1 MDEYFED
8 TFWETIYQEYG
19 VVDELDVMG
28 DEVKQIIY
36 PAPGIIIL
44 LTGEFY
50 GEKQTWWIQ
59 TT

>member
-1 MDEYFED
+1 MDEYYED
-8 TFWETIYQEYG
+8 TFWETIYNEYG

-28 DEVKQIIY
+28 DNVKHIIY

-50 GEKQTWWIQ
+50 GEK
-59 TT
+59 

>member
-1 MDEYFED
+1 MDEYYED
-8 TFWETIYQEYG
+8 TFWETIYNEYG

-28 DEVKQIIY
+28 DSVRQIIY

-50 GEKQTWWIQ
+50 GEK
-59 TT
+59 